1 MGDLVGIG
9 GRFDLEQVVLAA
21 VAVVVDG
28 VGVLDH
34 AGKPPVAAGTVEPWA
49 SHIAELATLPNTW

>member
-34 AGKPPVAAGTVEPWA
+34 AVAAGTVEPWA